1 MDPPPPETREAR
13 SSHIII
19 AGTGR
24 TGTTF
29 LVQYLTELGLDT
41 HVSRQGFGQM
51 DANANAGL
59 EDMPLV
65 AAAETLPYVIKAPWI
80 GECVDEILASP
91 GIQIDAAILPVR
103 DLVEAASSR
112 IILELRALHQNAPWM
127 AQQFG
132 KTWENWAVTS
142 GGAIFSLNPVD
153 QARILAVSF
162 HRLIQRLVDARIPM
176 LFLGFPRFVED
187 GDYLF
192 EQLRSILPET
202 VTPQQAL
209 AAHQRIAQR
218 EKVRVGDEL
227 GSRTIRDKTFS
238 VVPTALNY
246 PHHDQVDRIALGREI
261 ARLTQ
266 ARAHRETQYQETIAD
281 LHRRGAEATKQ
292 AEELAA
298 ELEAQRIHAAEA
310 TKQATGATQQA
321 AEATQQAEEL
331 AAELEAQRIHAAEA
345 TKQATGA
352 TQQAAEATQQ
362 AAEATNQMKELAAE
376 LEAQRF
382 RTAEAAKQAEQRA
395 IELDAFR
402 RSTSWRI
409 TAWLRWLST
418 HAAPYAGLA
427 RLRRDRGTRA

>member
-218 EKVRVGDEL
+218 ER
-227 GSRTIRDKTFS
+227 S
-238 VVPTALNY
+238 AW
-246 PHHDQVDRIALGREI
+246 
-261 ARLTQ
+261 
-266 ARAHRETQYQETIAD
+266 
-281 LHRRGAEATKQ
+281 
-292 AEELAA
+292 
-298 ELEAQRIHAAEA
+298 
-310 TKQATGATQQA
+310 
-321 AEATQQAEEL
+321 
-331 AAELEAQRIHAAEA
+331 
-345 TKQATGA
+345 
-352 TQQAAEATQQ
+352 
-362 AAEATNQMKELAAE
+362 ATNLVPVQ
-376 LEAQRF
+376 
-382 RTAEAAKQAEQRA
+382 
-395 IELDAFR
+395 
-402 RSTSWRI
+402 
-409 TAWLRWLST
+409 
-418 HAAPYAGLA
+418 Y
-427 RLRRDRGTRA
+427 GTKPFL